1 MTIEYV
7 IQQLNNIMG
16 PDFEWKYMPE
26 NLKFSD
32 EIDVDVY
39 IITHATNPVYICTIG
54 ILPLMFIVYK
64 ILCYRGDKKDG
75 AWLRFNAGINWCNEY

>member
-39 IITHATNPVYICTIG
+39 IITHATNPVYICSSNQIK
-54 ILPLMFIVYK
+54 PFVPHSQEAKMFINN
-64 ILCYRGDKKDG
+64 IIEQL
-75 AWLRFNAGINWCNEY
+75 